1 MTLTDPH
8 PCKFP
13 FQAPNL
19 CYHKVLMHLVLR
31 RVFCITK
38 DYGDRN
44 TLIGL
49 LQLLN
54 VHWYNI
60 HRSPSDKKNYLG
72 HLKLSPEVF
81 F

>member
-1 MTLTDPH
+1 
-8 PCKFP
+8 
-13 FQAPNL
+13 
-19 CYHKVLMHLVLR
+19 MHLVLR